1 MSLASYPADP
11 RLEIPFHLMGFSNE
25 YGLQPEEL
33 ANDDHQLDQSVDD
46 PEVEEV
52 WIAWMVSAYS

>member
-1 MSLASYPADP
+1 
-11 RLEIPFHLMGFSNE
+11 MGFSNE